1 MSTEAKKDQAGFGH
15 PDYPDY
21 PEATL
26 RPSGG
31 QPVGTLKPP

>member
-1 MSTEAKKDQAGFGH
+1 MMNDECFKPPLG
-15 PDYPDY
+15 Y